1 MPATFMD
8 WLTATRPLDNA
19 LWQWGALFGVL
30 LGSLVV
36 GKVLAFLLVRHAN
49 RLGEVEGWVL
59 LELVLRSAF
68 RPLMLLIFAGALAI
82 SENFMTLGVV
92 ESDGRVIIDLASAW
106 STAVAVIASLA
117 VGWLIYRSVDVVE
130 HLLRRWTARTDT
142 MLDDQLVPLVRKT
155 LRVFIV
161 IIAALFIAKNAFKA
175 DVGALI
181 AGLGIGGLAFALA
194 AKDTIA
200 NVFGSVM
207 ILIDRPF
214 RLGDRIKV
222 SGQDGWVEE
231 VGFRST
237 RIRTLEGHLVT
248 IPNGSLAV
256 AEIENVTSR
265 PSIKRVLNVTV
276 TYDTSPEK
284 LRRGV
289 EILNEMLAARSE
301 HFLEDSPPK
310 VFFSDFNADSLN
322 IVVYYW
328 FTPADWWEY
337 LAFNHEFN
345 MELLKRYNEEGIE
358 FAFPTQTLY
367 VKQDSDLSAEVTV
380 KPKQQQ
386 GPPTN

>member
-1 MPATFMD
+1 MPATFTD
-8 WLTATRPLDNA
+8 WLTAARPLDNA

-30 LGSLVV
+30 LGSLII
-36 GKVLAFLLVRHAN
+36 GKIVAFLLVRHAN

-59 LELVLRSAF
+59 LELVIRSAF
-68 RPLMLLIFAGALAI
+68 RPLMLLIFAGGLAI

-92 ESDGRVIIDLASAW
+92 ESDGQVVIDLASAW

-117 VGWLIYRSVDVVE
+117 VGWLVYRSVDVVE
-130 HLLRRWTARTDT
+130 HLLRRWTAKTDT
-142 MLDDQLVPLVRKT
+142 ALDDQLVPLVRKT

-161 IIAALFIAKNAFKA
+161 IIAALFIARNAFKA

-214 RLGDRIKV
+214 RLGDRIKA
-222 SGQDGWVEE
+222 SGHYGRVEE

-248 IPNGSLAV
+248 IPNASLATTD
-256 AEIENVTSR
+256 IENVTQR
-265 PSIKRVLNVTV
+265 PAIKRVLNVTV

-284 LRRGV
+284 LRRGID
-289 EILNEMLAARSE
+289 ILNEMLAARSE

-345 MELLKRYNEEGIE
+345 MELLRRYNEEGIE

-367 VKQDSDLSAEVTV
+367 VKQDSELSAEVTV
-380 KPKQQQ
+380 KPKSDTPD
-386 GPPTN
+386 G

>member
-1 MPATFMD
+1 MTATFTE
-8 WLTATRPLDNA
+8 WLTTARPLDNA

-30 LGSLVV
+30 LGAMII
-36 GKVLAFLLVRHAN
+36 GKVVAALLVRRAN
-49 RLGEVEGWVL
+49 RLSEVQGWVL
-59 LELVLRSAF
+59 LELTLRSAF
-68 RPLMLLIFAGALAI
+68 RPLMLLIFAGGLAI

-106 STAVAVIASLA
+106 STAVAVIASLG

-130 HLLRRWTARTDT
+130 LLLRRWTARTDT
-142 MLDDQLVPLVRKT
+142 MLDDQLVPLIRKT

-175 DVGALI
+175 DVGAMI

-248 IPNGSLAV
+248 IPNASLATTD
-256 AEIENVTSR
+256 IENVTRR
-265 PSIKRVLNVTV
+265 PAIKRVLNVTV
-276 TYDTSPEK
+276 TYDTPPEK
-284 LRRGV
+284 LQRGI

-322 IVVYYW
+322 IIVYYW
-328 FTPADWWEY
+328 FVPPDWWEY

-345 MELLKRYNEEGIE
+345 MELLRRYNEEGIE

-380 KPKQQQ
+380 KPKSDTPD
-386 GPPTN
+386 G

>member
-345 MELLKRYNEEGIE
+345 MELLRRYNEEGIE

-367 VKQDSDLSAEVTV
+367 VKQDSDLTAEVTV
-380 KPKQQQ
+380 RPKQH
-386 GPPTN
+386 G